1 MMSVASK
8 YVIICLDSIVN
19 KKERNE
25 IISCI
30 EKSKKKII
38 PISLDQVNNFC
49 GNVIE
54 LNNNNNHNLLVMS
67 TKAFN
72 SFFK

>member
-19 KKERNE
+19 KKERND

-30 EKSKKKII
+30 EKSEKNNSNII
-38 PISLDQVNNFC
+38 GS
-49 GNVIE
+49 
-54 LNNNNNHNLLVMS
+54 S
-67 TKAFN
+67 K
-72 SFFK
+72 